1 MKKIAT
7 FVISGAALSFA
18 TLALAADKP
27 VEKPAAPA
35 AMKAAPAAEKAAPA
49 AAAAA
54 PAPAAPAAMPA
65 PSPEIDALFKG
76 YEGSWKCDTTFA
88 AGAFGPGSAEVKTK
102 SEVKIKKEL
111 GGYWYKGEFKIKKQK
126 TMPAM
131 EGMFILGYDT
141 VTKKA
146 ITSLY
151 DSMGGFA
158 HETATSATP
167 EKIVFEGDNQ
177 MMGMKAKV
185 KESMTKK
192 SAKEIEHTFEID
204 MGKGYMPMGT
214 DVCKK

>member
-35 AMKAAPAAEKAAPA
+35 ATK
-49 AAAAA
+49 AAAA

-76 YEGSWKCDTTFA
+76 YEGNWKCDTTFA

-111 GGYWYKGEFKIKKQK
+111 GGYWYKGDFKIKKQK

-141 VTKKA
+141 ATKKA

-158 HETATSATP
+158 HETATTATP
-167 EKIVFEGDNQ
+167 EKIVFEGDNHT
-177 MMGMKAKV
+177 MGMKAKV
-185 KESMTKK
+185 KETMTKK
-192 SAKEIEHTFEID
+192 SDKEIEHTFDID
-204 MGKGYMPMGT
+204 LGKGYAPMGT